1 MFIASHTEILKG
13 KSENSTKTYQTV
25 GYCLSYNDF
34 NCGLTCF
41 HQHGLGDLAPMQQYG
56 KLLPGTEPKTNEANI
71 MQTGAFECFVLV
83 LHI

>member
-1 MFIASHTEILKG
+1 MR
-13 KSENSTKTYQTV
+13 
-25 GYCLSYNDF
+25 YNDF

-41 HQHGLGDLAPMQQYG
+41 HQYVLGDLVPLQQYG

-83 LHI
+83 THLVRKLFFPERWNLNPFVLHIFSTH